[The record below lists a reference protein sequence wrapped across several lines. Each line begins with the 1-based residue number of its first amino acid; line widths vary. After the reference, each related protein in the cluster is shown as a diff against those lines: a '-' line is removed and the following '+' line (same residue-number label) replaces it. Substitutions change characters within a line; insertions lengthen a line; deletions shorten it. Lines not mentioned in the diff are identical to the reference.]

1 MTAVSA
7 QSYGSPRTDALV
19 RPTHHSTTARGE
31 GHPVA
36 EVAARPVITLAAP
49 LDRRRDAADTPRLL
63 RRPGKRLLVQRGDAE
78 LVVVDAGAI
87 GPDTAGPDAVGS
99 DAEGATTFRF
109 PSPWPSRYGAY
120 AVAPSGDLAVF
131 AGVHALRAMDRAGE
145 VRWEILHGCW
155 DSDCHTLHTTYEEYA
170 SDHSHG
176 YADKGS
182 AVFSADGTLV
192 WAHIRGPVAAA
203 GPDPEALD
211 EWLVVDAADG
221 RVLGRVPA
229 ETAAVGSGHIPH
241 PDPTR
246 MGLCVG
252 EGQDGVP
259 MLWGRWDGQRLSVE
273 RFCDDERILMAVSPS
288 GDRFLTV
295 THYEETLAVHRI
307 EDGSVLCELDA
318 RDGVPRHPEA
328 DPDDLDAD
336 ELLWDYTGGFLD
348 EETVVAGTSE
358 RDEEHG
364 EPRHWLVSAG
374 ATGMRV
380 SARITY
386 PFPISGGATALGD
399 GTWYTVSEAGDALHV
414 WSR

>member
-1 MTAVSA
+1 M
-7 QSYGSPRTDALV
+7 
-19 RPTHHSTTARGE
+19 
-31 GHPVA
+31 A
-36 EVAARPVITLAAP
+36 EVAARPVVTLAAP
-49 LDRRRDAADTPRLL
+49 LGRGRDGAGAPRLL
-63 RRPGKRLLVQRGDAE
+63 RRSGKHLLVQRGDAE
-78 LVVVDAGAI
+78 LVAVDPGTTRPHSVGPNSVDPDSARPCPADPCPA
-87 GPDTAGPDAVGS
+87 GPDTAGADSEDAAVI
-99 DAEGATTFRF
+99 RF
-109 PSPWPSRYGAY
+109 PAPWPSRYGTC
-120 AVAPSGDLAVF
+120 AVAPDGGLAVF
-131 AGVHALRAMDRAGE
+131 AGVHALRAVDPAGE
-145 VRWEILHGCW
+145 VRWEIRHGCW
-155 DSDCHTLHTTYEEYA
+155 DDACHTLHTTYDEYA

-192 WAHIRGPVAAA
+192 WAHIRGPLAAT
-203 GPDPEALD
+203 GPDPEAQD

-221 RVLGRVPA
+221 RVLGRVDA
-229 ETAAVGSGHIPH
+229 ETAAVGSEHVPH
-241 PDPTR
+241 PDPAR

-273 RFCDDERILMAVSPS
+273 RFCNDERILMAVSPS

-295 THYEETLAVHRI
+295 THCEETLAVHRT

-318 RDGVPRHPEA
+318 QDGVPRHPEA

-336 ELLWDYTGGFLD
+336 VALWDYTGGFLD

-358 RDEEHG
+358 RDWEYG
-364 EPRHWLVSAG
+364 EQRHWLVNAD
-374 ATGMRV
+374 AAGMRV

-386 PFPISGGATALGD
+386 PFPVSGGATALGD
-399 GTWYTVSEAGDALHV
+399 GTWYTVSETGDALHV